1 MLGVDVSKAAL
12 HGTWRDPGTER
23 IEWQGVV
30 PNDPAGIRQLLRRV
44 PTGGVVVEPT
54 GRYGEAL
61 VRAVRAAG
69 REALLAPPHKARAF
83 LTVGP
88 AAGEDR
94 SGRQRRAGAVW
105 SAGTAAAV
113 PPLESGG

>member
-1 MLGVDVSKAAL
+1 MLGVDVSTAAL
-12 HGTWRDPGTER
+12 DGTWRDPGTER
-23 IEWQGVV
+23 IEWRGVV

-54 GRYGEAL
+54 GRSGEAL
-61 VRAVRAAG
+61 VRAVRAVRARGAAG
-69 REALLAPPHKARAF
+69 AAAQGAGVLA
-83 LTVGP
+83 VGP

-94 SGRQRRAGAVW
+94 SGRPRRAGAVW
-105 SAGTAAAV
+105 PAGTAAAV